1 MTHVHIHGGG
11 PPPAVQEA
19 ATPSWRLL
27 ATLGTAG
34 ALAGLLVGAV
44 YQLTIS
50 RVEAHRAETMREAI
64 AEVLQQPARWDTLYI
79 EGGELVL
86 RPAGAPGK
94 LPRVF
99 QGYDATGR
107 RTGVAVL
114 AAEPGFTE
122 IVSLIFGFD
131 PATGRLLGMKVLE
144 QKDTP
149 GLGDKIQK
157 DSSFVN
163 QFAGVVAP
171 LKGVKRRS
179 GNAPGEVDVI
189 SGATISSRAVVRI
202 INNAVARWRPL
213 LLAYQGGVTTP

>member
-1 MTHVHIHGGG
+1 MTHVHVHGGG
-11 PPPAVQEA
+11 PAPAVQEA

-34 ALAGLLVGAV
+34 AVAGALVGLV
-44 YQLTIS
+44 YTLTIG
-50 RVEAHRAETMREAI
+50 RVREHRAATMREAI
-64 AEVLQQPARWDTLYI
+64 AEVLHEPARWDTLYM
-79 EGGELVL
+79 EGDKLVL
-86 RPAGAPGK
+86 RPTGDPAR

-99 QGYDATGR
+99 KGYDASGKEI
-107 RTGVAVL
+107 GVAVL

-122 IVSLIFGFD
+122 IISLIFGFD
-131 PATGRLLGMKVLE
+131 PESGRLLGMKVLE

-163 QFAGVVAP
+163 QFTGVIAP

-179 GNAPGEVDVI
+179 GSAGEVDVI
-189 SGATISSRAVVRI
+189 SGATISSRAVIRI
-202 INNAVARWRPL
+202 INNAVARWQPM
-213 LLAYQGGVTTP
+213 LLAYRGGGATP

>member
-1 MTHVHIHGGG
+1 MTHVHVHGGG
-11 PPPAVQEA
+11 PAPAVPEV

-34 ALAGLLVGAV
+34 AVAGALVGLV
-44 YQLTIS
+44 YTLTIGPV
-50 RVEAHRAETMREAI
+50 RAHRASTMRGAI
-64 AEVLQQPARWDTLYI
+64 AEVLHGPARWDTLYL
-79 EGGELVL
+79 EGDKLVL
-86 RPAGAPGK
+86 RPTGDPAK

-99 QGYDATGR
+99 QGYDASGKAI
-107 RTGVAVL
+107 GVAVL

-131 PATGRLLGMKVLE
+131 PESGRLLGMKVLE

-163 QFAGVVAP
+163 QFAGAATP

-179 GNAPGEVDVI
+179 GSAGEVDVI

-213 LLAYQGGVTTP
+213 LLAYQGQGTTP

>member
-1 MTHVHIHGGG
+1 MTHVHVHGGG

-34 ALAGLLVGAV
+34 AVAGALVGVV
-44 YQLTIS
+44 YTLTIGPV
-50 RVEAHRAETMREAI
+50 RAHRAETMREAI
-64 AEVLQQPARWDTLYI
+64 AEVLHQPARWDTLYM
-79 EGGELVL
+79 EGDKLVL
-86 RPAGAPGK
+86 RPTGDPAK

-99 QGYDATGR
+99 QGYDASGR
-107 RTGVAVL
+107 QIGVAVT

-131 PATGRLLGMKVLE
+131 PESGRLLGMKVLE

-163 QFAGVVAP
+163 QFAGAVAP

-179 GNAPGEVDVI
+179 GNVPGEVDVI
-189 SGATISSRAVVRI
+189 AGATISSRAVVRI

-213 LLAYQGGVTTP
+213 LLAYQGGGTTP

>member
-1 MTHVHIHGGG
+1 MTHVHVHGGG
-11 PPPAVQEA
+11 PPPAVQET

-44 YQLTIS
+44 YQLTITS
-50 RVEAHRAETMREAI
+50 VQAHRAETMREAV

-79 EGGELVL
+79 EGDKLVL
-86 RPAGAPGK
+86 RPAGPSAK
-94 LPRVF
+94 LPKVF

-131 PATGRLLGMKVLE
+131 PESGRLLGMKVLE

-149 GLGDKIQK
+149 GLGDKIQR

-179 GNAPGEVDVI
+179 GVPGEVDVI
-189 SGATISSRAVVRI
+189 AGATISSRAVVRI

-213 LLAYQGGVTTP
+213 LLAYQAGGTTP

>member
-1 MTHVHIHGGG
+1 MTHVHVHGGG
-11 PPPAVQEA
+11 PPPAAQEA

-34 ALAGLLVGAV
+34 AVAGLLVGSV
-44 YQLTIS
+44 YQLTIT
-50 RVEAHRAETMREAI
+50 RVEAHRAEVMRGAI
-64 AEVLQQPARWDTLYI
+64 AEVLQEPARWDTLYM
-79 EGGELVL
+79 EGGKLVL
-86 RPAGAPGK
+86 RPVGNPGK

-99 QGYDATGR
+99 QGYDASDR
-107 RTGVAVL
+107 RIGVAVL

-122 IVSLIFGFD
+122 MVSLIFGFD
-131 PATGRLLGMKVLE
+131 PESGRLLGMKVLE

-163 QFAGVVAP
+163 QFARAVAP
-171 LKGVKRRS
+171 LKGVKRRTGS
-179 GNAPGEVDVI
+179 DPGDVDVI

-213 LLAYQGGVTTP
+213 LVAYHGGGTTP

>member
-1 MTHVHIHGGG
+1 MTHVHVHGGG

-50 RVEAHRAETMREAI
+50 RVEAHRADVMREAI

-79 EGGELVL
+79 EGGKLVSH
-86 RPAGAPGK
+86 PVGIPKK

-107 RTGVAVL
+107 RIGVAVL

-131 PATGRLLGMKVLE
+131 PESGRLLGMKVLE

-179 GNAPGEVDVI
+179 GTAAGEVDVI

-213 LLAYQGGVTTP
+213 LLAYQGGGTTP